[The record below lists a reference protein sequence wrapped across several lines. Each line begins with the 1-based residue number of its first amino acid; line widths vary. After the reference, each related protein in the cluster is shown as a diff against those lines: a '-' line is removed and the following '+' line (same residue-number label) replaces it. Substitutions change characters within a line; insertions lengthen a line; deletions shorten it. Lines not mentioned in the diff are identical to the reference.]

1 MLRALDEQAW
11 MENPSLSVTA
21 VACVFNE
28 SQDWQTFLRD
38 HAGNKGKN
46 IDFCYTQNT
55 FFGFEYHFLYSDN
68 STLSWPVVLLITET
82 DGVKTIRCASEGA
95 VAVEE
100 FYKRLCNISEAFAL
114 NDGHEHS
121 FEFVKTVEP
130 TCAEQGYSLYRCDC
144 GKEEHRDFVE
154 PLGHSWVEATCAAP
168 KTCSV
173 CQKTEGAA
181 LKHEY
186 QNDICI
192 HCGEEMKGIMGDLD
206 GNGKLSYNDAL
217 VILRGSIG
225 LVKLD
230 DTQKLLADV
239 DGNGIVNYND
249 ALTVLRRSIGLA

>member
-1 MLRALDEQAW
+1 MMADYISRVTPNSSQYIQYFTASSDLHSAYQNTYVDEDRSSPCIIIITDNNGTPVVSRSRAGYISTEALYGCLTSISEGFA
-11 MENPSLSVTA
+11 
-21 VACVFNE
+21 FNE
-28 SQDWQTFLRD
+28 
-38 HAGNKGKN
+38 
-46 IDFCYTQNT
+46 
-55 FFGFEYHFLYSDN
+55 
-68 STLSWPVVLLITET
+68 
-82 DGVKTIRCASEGA
+82 
-95 VAVEE
+95 
-100 FYKRLCNISEAFAL
+100 
-114 NDGHEHS
+114 GHEHD
-121 FEFVKTVEP
+121 FVFKRTVKP
-130 TCAEQGYSLYRCDC
+130 TCDEQGYAVYHCDC
-144 GKEEHRDFVE
+144 GKEEHRDFVDA
-154 PLGHSWVEATCAAP
+154 LGHSWVEATCAAP

-186 QNDICI
+186 QNEICI